1 MWPADKLVTLK
12 AFVNFQA
19 VTNISLVKM
28 AGRFKTL
35 VRWRCPM
42 AMGAAL
48 CLVLTFGTPH
58 RGHASPISILD
69 RVESAPIRV
78 EKSTSAF
85 GAFGQPNS
93 YTVPRVVLPD
103 DPSAGAASGSRADQ
117 LMASPGAMLSGQTTR
132 NWADDMAR
140 SDLSRGA
147 ALPPAWAPLGSHSE
161 STPDDQASGNSLK
174 DVLRSIITWHN
185 DGRIQPQTAEPRSGD
200 SDADGPIN
208 LRDLV
213 LNSGIGATVLRAVVD
228 APPAEG
234 DGSTFSVFGFG
245 KFTLDLTPSLHSAVV
260 SELSSGTSFGVS
272 LNGDWLTNTNYLV
285 AASNAYNGP
294 NEPREKVNL
303 VRLIWHWI
311 LDFVYSPIGALLSMS
326 AIISMLV
333 WVCVKS
339 VVFLQ
344 RRTSRNGPI

>member
-1 MWPADKLVTLK
+1 
-12 AFVNFQA
+12 
-19 VTNISLVKM
+19 
-28 AGRFKTL
+28 
-35 VRWRCPM
+35 M

-48 CLVLTFGTPH
+48 CLVLTLGTAH

-69 RVESAPIRV
+69 RAENAPVRAAL
-78 EKSTSAF
+78 AF
-85 GAFGQPNS
+85 GALGQPNS
-93 YTVPRVVLPD
+93 YPVPRVVLPD

-117 LMASPGAMLSGQTTR
+117 LTLSPGAMLSGQTTR

-147 ALPPAWAPLGSHSE
+147 ALPPAWAQLGSQSE
-161 STPDDQASGNSLK
+161 SASDDQASGNSLK

-185 DGRIQPQTAEPRSGD
+185 DGGSQSQTGERRSGD
-200 SDADGPIN
+200 SDPDGPMN
-208 LRDLV
+208 LRDLI
-213 LNSGIGATVLRAVVD
+213 LNSDISGTILRAVVNV
-228 APPAEG
+228 PPAEG

-245 KFTLDLTPSLHSAVV
+245 KFALDFTPSLHSALV

-294 NEPREKVNL
+294 SEPREKVNL

>member
-1 MWPADKLVTLK
+1 
-12 AFVNFQA
+12 
-19 VTNISLVKM
+19 
-28 AGRFKTL
+28 
-35 VRWRCPM
+35 M

-48 CLVLTFGTPH
+48 CLVLTFGTPPL
-58 RGHASPISILD
+58 GGASPISILD
-69 RVESAPIRV
+69 RVESAPVRA
-78 EKSTSAF
+78 ERSASAF
-85 GAFGQPNS
+85 GALGQPNS

-103 DPSAGAASGSRADQ
+103 DSSSGAASGSRADQ
-117 LMASPGAMLSGQTTR
+117 LMLSPGAMLSGQTTR
-132 NWADDMAR
+132 NWADEMAR
-140 SDLSRGA
+140 SDLSHGA
-147 ALPPAWAPLGSHSE
+147 ALPGSSPLGSQSE
-161 STPDDQASGNSLK
+161 SMPDDQGPGNSLK

-185 DGRIQPQTAEPRSGD
+185 DGGVQSQTGSSGG
-200 SDADGPIN
+200 SDPDGPIN

-213 LNSGIGATVLRAVVD
+213 LNSEISGTVLRAVVNV
-228 APPAEG
+228 PPAEG

-245 KFTLDLTPSLHSAVV
+245 KFTLDFTPSVHSALV

-272 LNGDWLTNTNYLV
+272 LNGDWLTNTNYMI

-294 NEPREKVNL
+294 SEPHERVNL

-326 AIISMLV
+326 AVISILL